1 MLRVD
6 LAANPISHKKNAHD
20 QKMAVF
26 VGNMSYSI
34 EENALHNRFSKVR
47 DESKLFTYALSKH
60 NHHPELTEKV
70 IMKCNNISCVMK
82 CNILLSFKNT
92 LLYLYIRMYN
102 IFSHGHKYWRFV
114 PHLRRNGVL

>member
-1 MLRVD
+1 MGDNVLRVD

-70 IMKCNNISCVMK
+70 IMECNNIS
-82 CNILLSFKNT
+82 SFMECKN
-92 LLYLYIRMYN
+92 N
-102 IFSHGHKYWRFV
+102 IFSRFSKV
-114 PHLRRNGVL
+114 ASPTL